1 MDKLGA
7 WDLQI
12 QTTIYKINNK
22 VLLYGTGNYIQYL
35 IIIYN
40 GKESEKE
47 YIYVYLN
54 HFAVH
59 LNLTQHCKSTLL
71 Q

>member
-40 GKESEKE
+40 GKEYNGITLLYQK
-47 YIYVYLN
+47 
-54 HFAVH
+54 
-59 LNLTQHCKSTLL
+59 LTQHCKSKIL